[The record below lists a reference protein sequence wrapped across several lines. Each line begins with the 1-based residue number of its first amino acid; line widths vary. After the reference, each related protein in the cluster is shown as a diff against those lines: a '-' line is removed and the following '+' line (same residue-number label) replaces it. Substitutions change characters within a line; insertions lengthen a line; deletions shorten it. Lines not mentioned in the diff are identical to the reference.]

1 MSLNVKD
8 LSKKFDQFTAV
19 DSLSFTIQPGEIV
32 GFLGPNGAGKSTTLK
47 MIAGFLSPDAGSIF
61 LSGLEVKKDEVAF
74 KKKIGYL
81 PESNPLYED
90 LFVLEYLNFLAN
102 VHAIPSPSKRIEE
115 VIAQTGLQSM
125 QHKKI
130 GFLSKGFK
138 QRVGIAAAILHAPEL
153 ILLDEPTAGLDP
165 NQLIEIRGLI
175 QSLSKDAMI
184 LFSSHILQE
193 VAAITD
199 RVLVLHQGKLVAN
212 QSIASLTQSSQHNLL
227 VQFQEDITVHL
238 QPIQLKY
245 KLLEQPDKHAL
256 VILANDALQLDQARQ
271 YIMALA
277 LEKGLHIERLQ
288 TQAASLEEIFKLLT
302 H

>member
-1 MSLNVKD
+1 MSLNVQAI
-8 LSKKFDQFTAV
+8 SKKFDQFQAV
-19 DSLSFTIQPGEIV
+19 APLSFTIQPGEIV

-47 MIAGFLSPDAGSIF
+47 MIAGCLSPDAGSIQ
-61 LSGLEVKKDEVAF
+61 LSGKDVQKDEVAY
-74 KKKIGYL
+74 KKMIGYL

-90 LFVLEYLNFLAN
+90 LFVIEYLSFLASA
-102 VHAIPSPSKRIEE
+102 HAITAPAKRIQE

-130 GFLSKGFK
+130 GHLSKGFK
-138 QRVGIAAAILHAPEL
+138 QRVGIAAAILHAPKL

-165 NQLIEIRGLI
+165 NQLIEIRALI
-175 QSLSKDAMI
+175 QSLSADAMI

-212 QSIASLTQSSQHNLL
+212 QTIASLTQSSQHNLL
-227 VQFQEDITVHL
+227 VQFQEDITTQL
-238 QPIQLKY
+238 DSIQFKY
-245 KLLEQPDKHAL
+245 NLIAQEDKRTL
-256 VILANDALQLDQARQ
+256 VIQAKNAVELDQARQ
-271 YIMALA
+271 YIMGLA
-277 LEKGLHIERLQ
+277 LDQGLHIERLQ

>member
-19 DSLSFTIQPGEIV
+19 DSLSFTIAPGEIV

-61 LSGLEVKKDEVAF
+61 LSGVEVKKDEVAF

-81 PESNPLYED
+81 TESNPLYED

-227 VQFQEDITVHL
+227 VQFQEDITAYL

-256 VILANDALQLDQARQ
+256 VIQAKDALQLDQARQ

>member
-1 MSLNVKD
+1 MSLNVQAI
-8 LSKKFDQFTAV
+8 SKKFDQFQAV
-19 DSLSFTIQPGEIV
+19 EPLSFNIQPGEIV

-47 MIAGFLSPDAGSIF
+47 MIAGFLSPDAGAIH
-61 LSGLEVKKDEVAF
+61 LSGLDVQKDEVAF

-130 GFLSKGFK
+130 GYLSKGFK
-138 QRVGIAAAILHAPEL
+138 QRVGIAAAILHKPEL
-153 ILLDEPTAGLDP
+153 ILLDEPTSGLDP
-165 NQLIEIRGLI
+165 NQLIEIRALI
-175 QSLSKDAMI
+175 QSLSADAMI

-212 QSIASLTQSSQHNLL
+212 QTIASLTQSSQHNLL
-227 VQFQEDITVHL
+227 VQFQEDVTAHIE
-238 QPIQLKY
+238 PIQFKY
-245 KLLEQPDKHAL
+245 NLITQQDKRTL
-256 VILANDALQLDQARQ
+256 VIQAKDAVELDQARQ
-271 YIMALA
+271 YIMGLA

-288 TQAASLEEIFKLLT
+288 TQEASLEEIFKLLT

>member
-1 MSLNVKD
+1 MSLNVEA
-8 LSKKFDQFTAV
+8 LSKKFDQFQAV

-47 MIAGFLSPDAGSIF
+47 MIAGCLSPDAGSIQ
-61 LSGLEVKKDEVAF
+61 LSGVDIQKDEVAY

-90 LFVLEYLNFLAN
+90 LYVVEYLNFLAS

-115 VIAQTGLQSM
+115 VIAKTGLKSM

-130 GFLSKGFK
+130 GLLSKGFK

-153 ILLDEPTAGLDP
+153 ILLDEPTSGLDP
-165 NQLIEIRGLI
+165 NQLIEIRRLI
-175 QSLSKDAMI
+175 QSLSADAMI

-212 QSIASLTQSSQHNLL
+212 QSIASLTQSSQYNLL
-227 VQFQEDITVHL
+227 VQFQEDITAHL
-238 QPIQLKY
+238 PVIQLKY
-245 KLLEQPDKHAL
+245 KLLEQPDKRAL
-256 VILANDALQLDQARQ
+256 VIQAKDAVELDQARQ
-271 YIMALA
+271 YIMGLA

>member
-1 MSLNVKD
+1 MSLNVQD
-8 LSKKFDQFTAV
+8 LSKKFDQFQAV
-19 DSLSFTIQPGEIV
+19 DSLSFTIAPGEIV

-47 MIAGFLSPDAGSIF
+47 MIAGCLSPDAGSIQ
-61 LSGLEVKKDEVAF
+61 LSGVDIQKDEVAF

-90 LFVLEYLNFLAN
+90 LYVLEYLNFLAS
-102 VHAIPSPSKRIEE
+102 VHGIPTPAKRIEE

-130 GFLSKGFK
+130 GLLSKGFK
-138 QRVGIAAAILHAPEL
+138 QRVGIAAAIIHQPEL

-165 NQLIEIRGLI
+165 NQLIEIRSLI
-175 QSLSKDAMI
+175 QLLSKNAMI

-193 VAAITD
+193 VAAISD

-212 QSIASLTQSSQHNLL
+212 QSIESITQ
-227 VQFQEDITVHL
+227 T
-238 QPIQLKY
+238 
-245 KLLEQPDKHAL
+245 
-256 VILANDALQLDQARQ
+256 
-271 YIMALA
+271 
-277 LEKGLHIERLQ
+277 
-288 TQAASLEEIFKLLT
+288 ASLEEIFKLLT

>member
-102 VHAIPSPSKRIEE
+102 VHTIPSPSKRIEE

-256 VILANDALQLDQARQ
+256 VIQAKDALQLDQARQ

>member
-19 DSLSFTIQPGEIV
+19 DSLSFTIVPGEII

-47 MIAGFLSPDAGSIF
+47 MIAGFLSPDAGAIH
-61 LSGLEVKKDEVAF
+61 LSGLDVQKDEVAF

-102 VHAIPSPSKRIEE
+102 VHVIPSPSKRIEE

-130 GFLSKGFK
+130 GYLSKGFK
-138 QRVGIAAAILHAPEL
+138 QRVGIAAAILHQPEL
-153 ILLDEPTAGLDP
+153 ILLDEPTSGLDP
-165 NQLIEIRGLI
+165 NQLIEIRALI
-175 QSLSKDAMI
+175 QSLSSDAMI

-212 QSIASLTQSSQHNLL
+212 QTIASLTQSSQHNLL
-227 VQFQEDITVHL
+227 VQFQEDITAHL
-238 QPIQLKY
+238 EPIQFKY
-245 KLLEQPDKHAL
+245 NLLAQEDKRTL
-256 VILANDALQLDQARQ
+256 VIQAKDAVELDQARQ
-271 YIMALA
+271 YIMGLA

-288 TQAASLEEIFKLLT
+288 TQEVSLEEIFKLLT